1 MLEIGNSINLY
12 YNLLNKGGDSSKSF
26 NWNRF
31 QFKYKYGESLLF
43 IKNQNAIHINPKDS
57 KIYNNSGSKSR

>member
-43 IKNQNAIHINPKDS
+43 IKKSKCNPYKP
-57 KIYNNSGSKSR
+57 